1 MIKNKPLIRPVILC
15 GGSGTRLWPES
26 RSNYPKQFLP
36 FSNDK
41 NLFQLTLERFSN
53 KELFSKPVIVTNK
66 DYKFYIKNILNAQK
80 IDASLILEP
89 SSRGTTASIYIVTQL
104 LSKNEILFIVPSD
117 HLIQNQKYFEQK
129 LLTILSDFHKDYLIT
144 FGIKPKYPSTAY
156 GYLKVSAEINN
167 FKHYLKVEKFLEKP
181 KLDNAKK
188 FLKKT
193 NYLWNAGLFLGLNDT
208 FYKSISTYSSEVKL
222 YCDKVLKEK
231 ELNIENEIEFEIKSF
246 NEIPNISIDY
256 SVMEKSKKIICMPY
270 NSAWNDVGSWDA
282 FVDANKDIKRK
293 KNVIELNSYNNSIR
307 NNEKLIAT
315 IGIKN
320 TIIVD
325 TPDATLVVKKG
336 MSEKVKDI
344 VETLKAKKNDTI
356 KTNIF
361 EFRPWGKFENLQD
374 SKDCKVKK
382 LIINPFSRLSLQYHR
397 YRSEHWT
404 IVKGEARVFLN
415 GNITILKEKKSID
428 IPKLSQHYIS
438 NETSEPL
445 IIIEIQMGSYFGE
458 DDIIRLDD
466 PYQRN

>member
-188 FLKKT
+188 YAIQHLKSSEYKVMLGDDIYNEYFKFAICRNPYNRIKSEYFWCKIPGIGNKHGQSFDDFIKFVQKCVLEKNYYETVYHDHFMPQHEFIYDEKNNLQIDRLFKYENYDEVKIFLK
-193 NYLWNAGLFLGLNDT
+193 
-208 FYKSISTYSSEVKL
+208 E
-222 YCDKVLKEK
+222 
-231 ELNIENEIEFEIKSF
+231 ELNITYVPHLLKRR
-246 NEIPNISIDY
+246 
-256 SVMEKSKKIICMPY
+256 K
-270 NSAWNDVGSWDA
+270 NSD
-282 FVDANKDIKRK
+282 
-293 KNVIELNSYNNSIR
+293 IELTDKQK
-307 NNEKLIAT
+307 E
-315 IGIKN
+315 
-320 TIIVD
+320 IIYEIY
-325 TPDATLVVKKG
+325 KK
-336 MSEKVKDI
+336 DFI
-344 VETLKAKKNDTI
+344 LLNYKK
-356 KTNIF
+356 
-361 EFRPWGKFENLQD
+361 
-374 SKDCKVKK
+374 
-382 LIINPFSRLSLQYHR
+382 
-397 YRSEHWT
+397 
-404 IVKGEARVFLN
+404 
-415 GNITILKEKKSID
+415 
-428 IPKLSQHYIS
+428 
-438 NETSEPL
+438 
-445 IIIEIQMGSYFGE
+445 
-458 DDIIRLDD
+458 
-466 PYQRN
+466 